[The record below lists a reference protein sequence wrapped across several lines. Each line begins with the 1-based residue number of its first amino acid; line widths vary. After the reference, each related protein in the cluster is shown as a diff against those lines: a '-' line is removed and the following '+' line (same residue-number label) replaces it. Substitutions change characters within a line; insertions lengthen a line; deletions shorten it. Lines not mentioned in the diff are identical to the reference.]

1 MKPIQR
7 ASLADVVS
15 ERILSLIEDGEYR
28 AGDRLPSE
36 RELGE
41 QLGVGRTSIREG
53 LSYLD
58 KLGVL
63 DIHQGRGMV
72 VRSFSLED
80 LFASPALV
88 SGIVELP
95 EKQIRNLMH
104 TRRVLEQEAAR
115 LAAVSRT
122 SGDLEQIREIIEA
135 MKRSGG
141 HPEQWFKLD
150 RRFHVAVVTASD
162 NSALIELVKLHW
174 DLFSRFSRHSHVV
187 RHIPLF
193 VTNATRFHEQIYLA
207 IAAADPIQ
215 AGEKMC
221 VHLKNSEAIVLDRI
235 EASEE
240 EPPTLDYEPG
250 TDEHEP
256 HIKG

>member
-1 MKPIQR
+1 MIQ
-7 ASLADVVS
+7 
-15 ERILSLIEDGEYR
+15 EGEYR

-80 LFASPALV
+80 LFASPALM
-88 SGIVELP
+88 SGIVDLP
-95 EKQIRNLMH
+95 DKQIRDIMH
-104 TRRVLEQEAAR
+104 TRCVLEREAAR
-115 LAAVSRT
+115 LAAVRRT
-122 SGDLEQIREIIEA
+122 ADHLERMDEIIEA
-135 MKRSGG
+135 MKCSGG
-141 HPEQWFKLD
+141 QPEEWFKLD

-162 NSALIELVKLHW
+162 NSALVELVKLLW

-193 VTNATRFHEQIYLA
+193 VANATRLHEQIFHA
-207 IAAADPIQ
+207 IQAADPAQ
-215 AGEKMC
+215 ASDRMRA
-221 VHLKNSEAIVLDRI
+221 HLENSQAIVLDGL
-235 EASEE
+235 EASQEGLPDPE
-240 EPPTLDYEPG
+240 QESSPTGRGSTTEG
-250 TDEHEP
+250 
-256 HIKG
+256 

>member
-7 ASLADVVS
+7 ASLADAVS

-72 VRSFSLED
+72 VRSLSLED
-80 LFASPALV
+80 LFTSPALV

-95 EKQIRNLMH
+95 EKQIRDLMH
-104 TRRVLEQEAAR
+104 TRRVLEQDAAR
-115 LAAVSRT
+115 LAAVKRT
-122 SGDLEQIREIIEA
+122 ADDLERIEEIIGA

-150 RRFHVAVVTASD
+150 RRFHVAVVAASD
-162 NSALIELVKLHW
+162 NSALVELVKLHW
-174 DLFSRFSRHSHVV
+174 DLFSRFSKHSHIVQ
-187 RHIPLF
+187 HAPLF
-193 VTNATRFHEQIYLA
+193 VTNATRFHERIYLA
-207 IAAADPIQ
+207 IEAADPVQ
-215 AGEKMC
+215 ASERMRA
-221 VHLKNSEAIVLDRI
+221 HLEHSEAIVLDGF
-235 EASEE
+235 EAFEE
-240 EPPTLDYEPG
+240 EPTVSQ
-250 TDEHEP
+250 HEP
-256 HIKG
+256 SGDGNGSYTKG